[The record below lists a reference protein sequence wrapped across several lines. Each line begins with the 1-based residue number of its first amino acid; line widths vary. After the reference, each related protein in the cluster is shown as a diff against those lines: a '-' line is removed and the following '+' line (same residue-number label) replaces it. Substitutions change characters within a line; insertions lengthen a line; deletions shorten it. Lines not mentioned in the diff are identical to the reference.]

1 MISLDITLIYPIFGL
16 LILMFI
22 LNRLLFGPLIKVLKE
37 RDERIAG
44 ASKKAA
50 EMEKSVEKGLS
61 DYDKRIKEATTKG
74 YEERNKLLGEAL
86 EREKEILDAS
96 RASAAEELAGM
107 KVRIEENKKSAL
119 SALIKDSVAISRAM
133 AEKILERKVI
143 IMLLTLGLCALPALG
158 LSAEGEHHEGGGGG
172 KLWLTINFVI
182 LVAGIVI
189 LWVKVLRGM
198 LDKRASGIKQA
209 MEEANAAK
217 EAAERKSAEYRE
229 KLSLLEKRI
238 AGIQESL
245 RAEGEA
251 EKKRIIAEAEASAV
265 KFKEQ
270 ARAAAEQEV
279 KKARIEIRGEIAGIA
294 AGMAEEILKRE
305 LKNEDQERIIKGY
318 VDNLRLN

>member
-1 MISLDITLIYPIFGL
+1 MISLDITLIYPVFGL
-16 LILMFI
+16 IILTLILSK
-22 LNRLLFGPLIKVLKE
+22 LLFGPLIKVLKE
-37 RDERIAG
+37 RDERISG
-44 ASKKAA
+44 ATKKAA
-50 EMEKSVEKGLS
+50 ETEKYVEKGLL
-61 DYDKRIKEATTKG
+61 DYEKRIKEATAKG

-86 EREKEILDAS
+86 EREKEILDSS

-107 KVRIEENKKSAL
+107 RARIEESKKSAL
-119 SALIKDSVAISRAM
+119 STLIKDSVAISRDM

-143 IMLLTLGLCALPALG
+143 IMLLTLGLCALPTLG
-158 LSAEGEHHEGGGGG
+158 LSAEGEHHEGGG

-182 LVAGIVI
+182 LVIGVVI
-189 LWVKVLRGM
+189 LWVKVLRGL
-198 LDKRASGIKQA
+198 LDKRASDIKKA

-238 AGIQESL
+238 AEIQESL

-251 EKKRIIAEAEASAV
+251 EKKRTIAEAEASAV

-279 KKARIEIRGEIAGIA
+279 KKARIEIRREIAGIA

-318 VDNLRLN
+318 IDNLRLN